1 MSPRRTGRTQTCG
14 PREAAN
20 RLSHAHSFLDV
31 AELVATDLDT
41 EGNGNVAAS
50 LAVLA
55 GIAAAD
61 AASCARIG
69 RRSRSQDH
77 RDAQELVASVEPG
90 GPDAAN
96 KLRRLLDLKDDAQY
110 GIIDLGRTELRSALR
125 QAKALVSFAE
135 EIVTSTRPP

>member
-1 MSPRRTGRTQTCG
+1 MSPRHTGRTQTCG
-14 PREAAN
+14 ASEAAN
-20 RLSHAHSFLDV
+20 RLSQAHSFLDA

-69 RRSRSQDH
+69 KRSRSQDH
-77 RDAQELVASVEPG
+77 HDAEELVATIEPG

-96 KLRRLLDLKDDAQY
+96 KLRRLLDLKNEAQY
-110 GIIDLGRTELRSALR
+110 GIIYLGRTELRSALR
-125 QAKALVSFAE
+125 QAKTLVAFAD
-135 EIVTSTRPP
+135 EILSSRAS